1 MESAQRSRQTI
12 ADYLTWILFF
22 SLHRIAERWNQ
33 TGQKY
38 AGASDIVHTVLEP
51 IPLLL
56 WILVFAT
63 YAVITCRIAYHFSGV
78 AGVGSLLAVV
88 NAIVLHIPSV
98 AFKLSFTANDAPEL
112 LAWLNRKSI
121 TNLQQVPLIATARIV
136 FFQLAAELLMAL
148 VAIFFFRRRH
158 QRKVHTLALFQDL
171 LTFLLIVQTRV
182 HNIPLY
188 LIFLTQHAFLQ
199 QLRLS
204 ITQIA
209 FTTILLAHVSFFA
222 LGNSNAIS
230 SIDLSNAYNGVSGY
244 NVVAVGFLVFI
255 GNWAG
260 PIWWSVAGI
269 QLLKSGSDCR
279 PRHGTGLND
288 KTLSKRAHPQR
299 EWISE
304 EHRHLSKSVSA
315 DSTFSTI
322 PQPPISSSLFVYLV
336 LWTLFVSTSLL
347 AVMLSCTI
355 LRTHLFIWTVFSP
368 KYLYAMAWTLGF
380 HLLITAGLASAVW
393 KVGSD

>member
-1 MESAQRSRQTI
+1 MN
-12 ADYLTWILFF
+12 YVTWISFF

-38 AGASDIVHTVLEP
+38 AGAPDIVRDVLEP
-51 IPLLL
+51 LPLLL
-56 WILVFAT
+56 WVLIFAA
-63 YAVITCRIAYHFSGV
+63 YAVITARTAYHFLGV
-78 AGVGSLLAVV
+78 TGVDPLLAIA
-88 NAIVLHIPSV
+88 NAITLCVPSL
-98 AFKLSFTANDAPEL
+98 AFKLSFTASDAPEL
-112 LAWLNRKSI
+112 LAWLSLESI
-121 TNLQQVPLIATARIV
+121 TRLQQVPLIATARIL
-136 FFQLAAELLMAL
+136 FFQLVMELLI
-148 VAIFFFRRRH
+148 AISHRFIFRCRY
-158 QRKVHTLALFQDL
+158 QRKGYTLAFVQDL
-171 LTFLLIVQTRV
+171 LTLLLVAQTRA

-199 QLRLS
+199 HLRLS

-222 LGNSNAIS
+222 FGNSNAIS

-244 NVVAVGFLVFI
+244 NVVAVGFLVFVS
-255 GNWAG
+255 NWAG

-269 QLLKSGSDCR
+269 QLLTSGSDH
-279 PRHGTGLND
+279 RHRHETRDNGKAVSRRT
-288 KTLSKRAHPQR
+288 HPQR

-304 EHRHLSKSVSA
+304 EHRHLSESVSA
-315 DSTFSTI
+315 HSTLSTT
-322 PQPPISSSLFVYLV
+322 PKPPIPSPLFNFLA
-336 LWTLFVSTSLL
+336 LWTFFISTSLF

-380 HLLITAGLASAVW
+380 HLLIIVGLGSAIW
-393 KVGSD
+393 KVASG

>member
-1 MESAQRSRQTI
+1 MH
-12 ADYLTWILFF
+12 D
-22 SLHRIAERWNQ
+22 
-33 TGQKY
+33 
-38 AGASDIVHTVLEP
+38 VLEP
-51 IPLLL
+51 IPLIL
-56 WILVFAT
+56 WILVVVT
-63 YAVITCRIAYHFSGV
+63 YAAITTRIAYHFQK
-78 AGVGSLLAVV
+78 ATKVGPLLAIV
-88 NAIVLHIPSV
+88 NAIMLYIPSLI
-98 AFKLSFTANDAPEL
+98 FKLSFTANDAPEL
-112 LAWLNRKSI
+112 LTWLNRNSI
-121 TNLQQVPLIATARIV
+121 THLQQIPLVPTARIV
-136 FFQLAAELLMAL
+136 FIQLVAELIMVLAGR
-148 VAIFFFRRRH
+148 FFVRRRYQQKH
-158 QRKVHTLALFQDL
+158 HTLAVFQDL
-171 LTFLLIVQTRV
+171 LTLLLVTQTRT

-188 LIFLTQHAFLQ
+188 LIFLTQHALLQ

-204 ITQIA
+204 IIQIT

-269 QLLKSGSDCR
+269 QLLKSASDSQ
-279 PRHGTGLND
+279 PQHEIEHNG
-288 KTLSKRAHPQR
+288 KTVSKRTHSQR

-315 DSTFSTI
+315 GSTLPTI
-322 PQPPISSSLFVYLV
+322 PQPPMSSPLFTYLA
-336 LWTLFVSTSLL
+336 LWTFFVSTSLF
-347 AVMLSCTI
+347 AVMASCTI

-380 HLLITAGLASAVW
+380 HLLITVGLSSAVW
-393 KVGSD
+393 KFGSG

>member
-1 MESAQRSRQTI
+1 M
-12 ADYLTWILFF
+12 DYVSWIFFF

-38 AGASDIVHTVLEP
+38 AGSPDIVHDVLEP
-51 IPLLL
+51 VPLVL
-56 WILVFAT
+56 WIFVFVA
-63 YAVITCRIAYHFSGV
+63 YAAITIRIAYHLPEVTKIGPQ
-78 AGVGSLLAVV
+78 LAIV
-88 NAIVLHIPSV
+88 NAIILYIPSL
-98 AFKLSFTANDAPEL
+98 AFKLSFTANDSPEL
-112 LAWLNRKSI
+112 LAWLSRNLI
-121 TNLQQVPLIATARIV
+121 TRLQQVPLVPTARIV
-136 FFQLAAELLMAL
+136 FIQLVAELLMVLAGR
-148 VAIFFFRRRH
+148 FFVRRRY
-158 QRKVHTLALFQDL
+158 QQKDHTLAVFQDL
-171 LTFLLIVQTRV
+171 LTLLLVAQTRT

-204 ITQIA
+204 IIQIA

-255 GNWAG
+255 SNWAG

-269 QLLKSGSDCR
+269 QLLTIASDSQ
-279 PRHGTGLND
+279 PQHEIGQNG
-288 KTLSKRAHPQR
+288 KTVSKRTHSQR

-304 EHRHLSKSVSA
+304 EHRHLAKSVSA
-315 DSTFSTI
+315 GSTLPTI
-322 PQPPISSSLFVYLV
+322 PQPPVSSPFFTYLA
-336 LWTLFVSTSLL
+336 LWTFFVSTSLL

-380 HLLITAGLASAVW
+380 HLLITVGLASAVW
-393 KVGSD
+393 KFGSG

>member
-1 MESAQRSRQTI
+1 M
-12 ADYLTWILFF
+12 DYLTWIFFF
-22 SLHRIAERWNQ
+22 SLHRTAQRWNQ

-38 AGASDIVHTVLEP
+38 AGAPDIVHNVLEP
-51 IPLLL
+51 TPLLL
-56 WILVFAT
+56 WIFVFAA
-63 YAVITCRIAYHFSGV
+63 YAVITCRIAYHFPGV
-78 AGVGSLLAVV
+78 VRISPLIAII
-88 NAIVLHIPSV
+88 NAIILFIPSMV
-98 AFKLSFTANDAPEL
+98 FKLGFTANDAPEL
-112 LAWLNRKSI
+112 LAWLYGRSV
-121 TNLQQVPLIATARIV
+121 THLQQVPLVAMARTV
-136 FFQLAAELLMAL
+136 FFQLVAEFLMVL
-148 VAIFFFRRRH
+148 TGRFIFRSRH
-158 QRKVHTLALFQDL
+158 QREDHTLAISKDL
-171 LTFLLIVQTRV
+171 LTLLLVTQTRT

-188 LIFLTQHAFLQ
+188 LIFLIQHAFLQ

-222 LGNSNAIS
+222 LGNSNVIS

-255 GNWAG
+255 SNWAG

-269 QLLKSGSDCR
+269 QLLTNGSGS
-279 PRHGTGLND
+279 PTRHEKEQNG
-288 KTLSKRAHPQR
+288 KTISKRTHSQR

-304 EHRHLSKSVSA
+304 EHHHPSKSVSA
-315 DSTFSTI
+315 HSTF
-322 PQPPISSSLFVYLV
+322 PPISQPPMFTYLA

-368 KYLYAMAWTLGF
+368 KYLYVMAWALGF
-380 HLLITAGLASAVW
+380 HLLITVGLASGIFKLGSGC
-393 KVGSD
+393 KVETCAEGAERES